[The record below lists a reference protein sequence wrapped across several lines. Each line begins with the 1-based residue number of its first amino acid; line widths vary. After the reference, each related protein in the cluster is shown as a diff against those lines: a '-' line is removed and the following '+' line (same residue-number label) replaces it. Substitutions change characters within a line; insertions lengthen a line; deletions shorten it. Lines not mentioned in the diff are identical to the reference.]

1 MKKVVFGF
9 LTACG
14 ILSVVPA
21 NALPAHCATGDD
33 DTCTV
38 CESGYTLNNGAC
50 VVSEIKIATTKF
62 VEGEFEPVETKLAAA
77 IDIVDNVVENTIAQ
91 ASDINDLQ
99 ADKQTRPA
107 VGCPDGKKCLLVK
120 DANQNNKW
128 YEIIDCGE
136 TLPSFGTYSSLNV
149 AYGAGEPW
157 GFSVP
162 GQTGDKLMC
171 RSEVTA
177 IACNDNE
184 WVTPYSNALVYGT
197 ARRVGIVEQ
206 TPGTVVKLPTNVQS
220 GNVCVC
226 KATRYR
232 MYTGDL
238 SVQSPAAVI
247 GDSQSISTDDWF
259 VAGVVSNDEGCFNM
273 CGADAHHGS
282 SVSKLS
288 YLAGISNACMAAANT
303 AQMCVYHTFFDTVAG
318 FNSVT
323 GSFYVGAVEAN
334 GTRWA
339 ACDLQSGELL
349 DTSNRCIG
357 QVDGRSTWAVKYW
370 STSGHSGNPLGYV
383 YGVAGYVN
391 VPEGTDTGDVVDVN
405 LSDVSETTGNKNAL
419 VCVITGY
426 RANGGSTDTN
436 LTVLKAYVAA
446 MNTDVNFN
454 NPAKGTGCGEYAQ
467 QPFSNLYS
475 EIADVCM

>member
-9 LTACG
+9 LSACG

-77 IDIVDNVVENTIAQ
+77 IDIVDDVVENTIAQ

-136 TLPSFGTYSSLNV
+136 TLPSFGTYNGDNV
-149 AYGAGEPW
+149 YPGVYGPGEPW
-157 GFSVP
+157 GYSVT

-177 IACNDNE
+177 IACNNNE

-238 SVQSPAAVI
+238 RVQSPAAEI

-282 SVSKLS
+282 SVSKLN
-288 YLAGISNACMAAANT
+288 YLAGISNACMATVST
-303 AQMCVYHTFFDTVAG
+303 AQI
-318 FNSVT
+318 
-323 GSFYVGAVEAN
+323 
-334 GTRWA
+334 
-339 ACDLQSGELL
+339 L
-349 DTSNRCIG
+349 
-357 QVDGRSTWAVKYW
+357 
-370 STSGHSGNPLGYV
+370 
-383 YGVAGYVN
+383 
-391 VPEGTDTGDVVDVN
+391 
-405 LSDVSETTGNKNAL
+405 
-419 VCVITGY
+419 
-426 RANGGSTDTN
+426 
-436 LTVLKAYVAA
+436 
-446 MNTDVNFN
+446 
-454 NPAKGTGCGEYAQ
+454 
-467 QPFSNLYS
+467 
-475 EIADVCM
+475 